1 MLEDEELA
9 AEWLLWMDIDT
20 VVIDANFTLPFE
32 EFAAKSKDLV
42 VYGNRT
48 ETEKGHPVK
57 GRAYCYW
64 ITYAMTAAALD
75 WSSDLLVPPSRS
87 LFLRSGTIICNATEV
102 TFSNHIYLP
111 YTRLEV
117 HAS

>member
-1 MLEDEELA
+1 
-9 AEWLLWMDIDT
+9 MDIDT

-57 GRAYCYW
+57 GVQYLPPPVRVSLVPQTCLLIRDFSNAVQIDEPLTEFKRMTWASEDYHLWLLSIYLL
-64 ITYAMTAAALD
+64 MRLTAA
-75 WSSDLLVPPSRS
+75 
-87 LFLRSGTIICNATEV
+87 
-102 TFSNHIYLP
+102 
-111 YTRLEV
+111 
-117 HAS
+117 